1 MILGICGSHRDESN
15 TNKLVKKVA
24 EASGQAFELV
34 NLGKLDIKP
43 CSGCGACMM
52 NEGICSIR
60 DDMDS
65 VYEQLL
71 RADGLIVGGPTYFFD
86 LNGSVKDFID
96 RTMAIF
102 YRGVGPA
109 YNPDMPWLGDRP
121 HAGKPAVTITTVAGG
136 GHLRTIET
144 LRYALADCSKINIV
158 AELAEVVGMNDVD
171 DMPEVIS
178 RAEAAGK
185 KLGQAV
191 TSQAST

>member
-1 MILGICGSHRDESN
+1 MKILGICGSHRDESN

-24 EASGQAFELV
+24 EASGCDFELIY
-34 NLGKLDIKP
+34 LGKLDIKP

-52 NEGICSIR
+52 NEGECSIR
-60 DDMDS
+60 DDMDQ
-65 VYEQLL
+65 VYEKLL
-71 RADGLIVGGPTYFFD
+71 QADGLIIGGPTYFFD
-86 LNGSVKDFID
+86 INGAVKDFID

-121 HAGKPAVTITTVAGG
+121 HAGKPAVLITTVAGG

-144 LRYALADCSKINIV
+144 LKCAMGDCSQMNIV
-158 AELAEVVGMNDVD
+158 AQLPEVVGVGDVD
-171 DMPEVIS
+171 DMPEVLQ

-185 KLGQAV
+185 SLGAALKVQA
-191 TSQAST
+191 